1 MFINNLVL
9 LPHIFILNRILN
21 LHYTQGFIRY
31 LIVPNHVLTYLLLSE
46 SCFRLA
52 LSKGEG
58 KIEHYFRA
66 SLKIE
71 RTRSIHIIE
80 IERKLCL
87 THSLRHI
94 IMCDGKLFQQT
105 KWPLIQ
111 KQYIFDS
118 IFILFHWFTNKKDF
132 GIALFFEIIIIEMI
146 KYRVYNWPDFW
157 YKREPNIY
165 ELHFLL
171 LLENTK

>member
-1 MFINNLVL
+1 MCFVIVCVSNEVPLLAFDWNSNGMIYHDAVVNNICFIHSLKYLPFSNTLSNLRTKYPSFSFWIEFWIYVIPKVSYAIILYQPCTYIFAFIWKL
-9 LPHIFILNRILN
+9 LPFSAIKR
-21 LHYTQGFIRY
+21 
-31 LIVPNHVLTYLLLSE
+31 
-46 SCFRLA
+46 
-52 LSKGEG
+52 EG

-111 KQYIFDS
+111 KQYLFDNT
-118 IFILFHWFTNKKDF
+118 FILFHQFTN
-132 GIALFFEIIIIEMI
+132 
-146 KYRVYNWPDFW
+146 
-157 YKREPNIY
+157 
-165 ELHFLL
+165 
-171 LLENTK
+171 